1 MAASPKSPHQRS
13 SPADRP
19 NNHRFA
25 SAITL
30 RGLFSLLLIFH
41 FAAIFLHAFPWSPFV
56 AKLAP
61 YYLGYIN
68 VTGQSQVWAMY
79 KSPFHFDP
87 RFEIEATDTG
97 GNLIKPFGSP
107 ADWQPRKLYFIEAL
121 FMSNEDFALAF
132 IKYIGSQYVLADS
145 LKGRNAAGEALP
157 PALGLK
163 EIRMRMLK
171 SSAPLH
177 GESRMRLNLDYVL
190 EKEFK
195 VSL

>member
-1 MAASPKSPHQRS
+1 ME
-13 SPADRP
+13 RP
-19 NNHRFA
+19 NNHRF
-25 SAITL
+25 SKVEIL
-30 RGLFSLLLIFH
+30 RSLFSLLLIFH
-41 FAAIFLHAFPWSPFV
+41 FASIFLHAFPWSPFV

-132 IKYIGSQYVLADS
+132 IKYIGGQYVLADS
-145 LKGRNAAGEALP
+145 LKGPNEAGEARA

-171 SSAPLH
+171 SSAPPH

>member
-1 MAASPKSPHQRS
+1 MAAPQKSPRQCS
-13 SPADRP
+13 SLVDQS
-19 NNHRFA
+19 NNPG
-25 SAITL
+25 ITRAKL
-30 RGLFSLLLIFH
+30 FRGLFSLLLLFH
-41 FAAIFLHAFPWSPFV
+41 FASIFLHAFPWSPFV

-87 RFEIEATDTG
+87 RLEIEATDTG
-97 GNLIKPFGSP
+97 GNLIKPFGSS

-121 FMSNEDFALAF
+121 LMSNEDFALAF

-145 LKGRNAAGEALP
+145 LKGRNEAGEILP

-171 SSAPLH
+171 SSAPPH
-177 GESRMRLNLDYVL
+177 GESRMRLSLDYVL

>member
-1 MAASPKSPHQRS
+1 MAAPQNNPLHRS
-13 SPADRP
+13 SPTDGPHDR
-19 NNHRFA
+19 RFS
-25 SAITL
+25 SAGIL
-30 RGLFSLLLIFH
+30 RGLFSLVLAFH

-68 VTGQSQVWAMY
+68 VSGQQQVWAMY

-97 GNLIKPFGSP
+97 GNLIKPFGSS
-107 ADWQPRKLYFIEAL
+107 ADWQPRKLYFVESL
-121 FMSNEDFALAF
+121 LMSNEEFAVAF
-132 IKYIGSQYVLADS
+132 IKYIGGQYVLADS
-145 LKGRNAAGEALP
+145 LKGRNAAGEALQ

-171 SSAPLH
+171 SSAPPH

>member
-1 MAASPKSPHQRS
+1 MAVPQNTPRQRS

-19 NNHRFA
+19 NDRRFSNA
-25 SAITL
+25 GIL
-30 RGLFSLLLIFH
+30 RGLFSLLLLFH
-41 FAAIFLHAFPWSPFV
+41 FASIFLHAFPWSPFV

-68 VTGQSQVWAMY
+68 VTGQQQVWAMY
-79 KSPFHFDP
+79 SSPFHFEP

-97 GNLIKPFGSP
+97 GNLIKPFGSS
-107 ADWQPRKLYFIEAL
+107 ADWQPRELYFVESL
-121 FMSNEDFALAF
+121 LMSNEDFALAF
-132 IKYIGSQYVLADS
+132 IKYIGSQHVLADS

-171 SSAPLH
+171 RSAPLH

>member
-1 MAASPKSPHQRS
+1 MAAPQKSPRQCS
-13 SPADRP
+13 SPVDQS
-19 NNHRFA
+19 NNPG
-25 SAITL
+25 ITRAKL
-30 RGLFSLLLIFH
+30 FRGLFSLLLLFH
-41 FAAIFLHAFPWSPFV
+41 FASIFLHAFPWSPFV

-121 FMSNEDFALAF
+121 LMSNEDFALAF
-132 IKYIGSQYVLADS
+132 IKYIGSQYVLAYS
-145 LKGRNAAGEALP
+145 LKGRNEAGEILP

-171 SSAPLH
+171 SSAPPH
-177 GESRMRLNLDYVL
+177 GESRMRLSLDYVL

>member
-1 MAASPKSPHQRS
+1 MAAPQKAPHQRS

-41 FAAIFLHAFPWSPFV
+41 FATIFLHAFPWSPFV

-145 LKGRNAAGEALP
+145 LKARNAAGEALP

-177 GESRMRLNLDYVL
+177 GESRMRLGLDYVL